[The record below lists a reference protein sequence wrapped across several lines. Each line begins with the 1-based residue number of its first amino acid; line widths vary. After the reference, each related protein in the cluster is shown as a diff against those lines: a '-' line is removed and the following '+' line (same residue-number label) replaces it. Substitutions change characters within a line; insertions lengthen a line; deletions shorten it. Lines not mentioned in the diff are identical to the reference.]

1 MDTAVG
7 KESVGVGSN
16 ETYLGDRR
24 GKEQSGD
31 GADEL
36 HNCGVEK
43 REKKPLSFFGCV
55 WMRGFVVLLFALLAS
70 PLPPF
75 LVSHKVSRQKGC
87 RLVQGQ
93 VIRCPRLVLLCLW
106 CWGGFGCV

>member
-55 WMRGFVVLLFALLAS
+55 WMRGFAVCWSCCFLLCS
-70 PLPPF
+70 PRPSPPF

-87 RLVQGQ
+87 R
-93 VIRCPRLVLLCLW
+93 
-106 CWGGFGCV
+106 